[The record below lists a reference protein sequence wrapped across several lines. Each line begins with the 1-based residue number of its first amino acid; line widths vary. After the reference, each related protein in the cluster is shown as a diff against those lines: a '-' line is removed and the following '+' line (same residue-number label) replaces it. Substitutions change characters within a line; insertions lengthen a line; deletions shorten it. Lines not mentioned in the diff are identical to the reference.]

1 MENSTFDR
9 LITVCMSQN
18 ASDVHFSV
26 GQHPICRINGDL
38 VRLERL
44 GTLGNS
50 DIKGFIECSVPAD
63 KLPELEERKQLDY
76 AYQTSDGLR
85 LRCNAFMQQESYALA
100 VRILNNKECTIE
112 SLGLP
117 DILYKICD
125 AQSGLVLVTGP
136 TGSGKS
142 TTLSA
147 MMRYINENRS
157 CHILTIEDPIEYK
170 HASIRALVNQREV
183 GADALSFGEALR
195 GALRQDPDVIMIGE
209 MRDLESI
216 SIAVTAAETGHLV
229 FGTLHTL
236 GAAQTIDRLIDVFP
250 PSQQQQ
256 IRVQLSGALE
266 AVISQKL
273 VQCSDHAGRVPVNEI
288 MLITDAIANN
298 IREGKTAAINN
309 AISTGAKSGMISFE
323 LSLFNLVKR
332 GVISKEKAF
341 EVANDQGTLTSLFE
355 N

>member
-1 MENSTFDR
+1 MYNTFDR
-9 LITVCMSQN
+9 LIAVCQAQN
-18 ASDVHFSV
+18 ASDIHFTV
-26 GQHPICRINGDL
+26 GQQPICRISGDL
-38 VRLERL
+38 VRLDKL
-44 GTLGNS
+44 GTLSNS
-50 DIKGFIECSVPAD
+50 DIKGFIEATVPSD
-63 KLPELEERKQLDY
+63 KYVEMEKLKQLDY
-76 AYQTSDGLR
+76 AYQTDDGIR
-85 LRCNAFMQQESYALA
+85 LRCNAFMQQHNFAMA
-100 VRILNNKECTIE
+100 VRILNNKECTID

-117 DILYKICD
+117 NILYRICE
-125 AQSGLVLVTGP
+125 ANSGLVLVTGP

-147 MMRYINENRS
+147 MVRHINENRA

-170 HASIRALVNQREV
+170 HSSIKALVNQREV
-183 GADALSFGEALR
+183 GADAVSFGDALR

-250 PSQQQQ
+250 PEQQQQ
-256 IRVQLSGALE
+256 IRVQISGALN

-273 VQCSDHAGRVPVNEI
+273 VQCADGVGRIPVNEI

-309 AISTGAKSGMISFE
+309 AIATGAKSGMMSFE
-323 LSLFNLVKR
+323 LSLFNLVNK
-332 GVISKEKAF
+332 GIITKEKAF
-341 EVANDQGTLTSLFE
+341 EVTNDKGTLSSLFE

>member
-1 MENSTFDR
+1 MANIFDR
-9 LITVCMSQN
+9 LVSVCQSQG
-18 ASDVHFSV
+18 ASDVHFSM
-26 GQHPICRINGDL
+26 GQQPICRINGDL
-38 VRLERL
+38 VRLEKL
-44 GTLGNS
+44 GYLSNE
-50 DIKGFIECSVPAD
+50 DIRTFIRSTVPVD
-63 KLPELEERKQLDY
+63 KYPDFERMKQLDY
-76 AYQTSDGLR
+76 AYETADGIR
-85 LRCNAFMQQESYALA
+85 LRCNAFMQRETYALA
-100 VRILNNKECTIE
+100 VRLLNDKDCTIDG
-112 SLGLP
+112 LGLP

-125 AQSGLVLVTGP
+125 SNSGLVLVTGP

-147 MMRYINENRS
+147 MIRYINENRS

-170 HASIRALVNQREV
+170 HDSKQALVNQREV
-183 GADALSFGEALR
+183 GADALSFDEALK

-250 PSQQQQ
+250 PDQQQQ
-256 IRVQLSGALE
+256 IRVQLSGALK

-273 VQCSDHAGRVPVNEI
+273 VQCSDRNARVPVNEI

-309 AISTGAKSGMISFE
+309 AIATGAKSGMISFE
-323 LSLFNLVKR
+323 LSLFSLVKR
-332 GVISKEKAF
+332 GIITKEKAF
-341 EVANDQGTLTSLFE
+341 EVANDKGTLTSLFE
-355 N
+355 K

>member
-1 MENSTFDR
+1 MSKTFDR
-9 LITVCMSQN
+9 LIAVCKGQK
-18 ASDVHFSV
+18 ASDIHFSV
-26 GQHPICRINGDL
+26 GQYPICRINGVL
-38 VRLERL
+38 VRLDKLGRL
-44 GTLGNS
+44 NNE
-50 DIKGFIECSVPAD
+50 DIKEFINSSVPED
-63 KLPELEERKQLDY
+63 KYPEYEKNKQLDY
-76 AYQTSDGLR
+76 AYETEDGIR
-85 LRCNAFMQQESYALA
+85 LRCNAFMQRESCALA
-100 VRILNNKECTIE
+100 IRIINDKDCTIE
-112 SLGLP
+112 GLGLP

-125 AQSGLVLVTGP
+125 SVSGLVLVTGP

-147 MMRYINENRS
+147 MIRYINETRS

-170 HASIRALVNQREV
+170 HVSKQALVNQREV
-183 GADALSFGEALR
+183 GADALSFGEALK

-250 PSQQQQ
+250 PDQQQQ
-256 IRVQLSGALE
+256 IRVQLSGALN

-273 VQCSDHAGRVPVNEI
+273 VQCSDNNSRVAVNEI

-309 AISTGAKSGMISFE
+309 AIATGTKNGMISFE
-323 LSLFNLVKR
+323 LSLYSLVER
-332 GVISKEKAF
+332 GVITKEKAY
-341 EVANDQGTLTSLFE
+341 EVANDKGTLSSLFE
-355 N
+355 K